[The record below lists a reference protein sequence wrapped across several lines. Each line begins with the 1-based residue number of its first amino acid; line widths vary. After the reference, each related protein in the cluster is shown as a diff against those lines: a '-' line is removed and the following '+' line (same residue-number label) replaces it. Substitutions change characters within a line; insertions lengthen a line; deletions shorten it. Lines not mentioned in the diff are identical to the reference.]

1 MQTLKRNLTL
11 WALLS
16 LFALLM
22 TLPGCTSSKPSKRD
36 WQLQHYADSLT
47 ASRASKITDK
57 QAAIAAIDM
66 LNACECALTDST
78 QALQR
83 TREKAKIDAKN
94 AQTGGI
100 ITGSLGATIVYLII
114 SAFRN

>member
-1 MQTLKRNLTL
+1 MKKFKKNTARL
-11 WALLS
+11 AFLL
-16 LFALLM
+16 LIALLM
-22 TLPGCTSSKPSKRD
+22 ILPGCTGSKPSRKD
-36 WQLQHYADSLT
+36 LQLQHYADSLT
-47 ASRASKITDK
+47 ASRASKITDR
-57 QAAIAAIDM
+57 QAAVAAIDM
-66 LNACECALTDST
+66 LNACECALTDTT

-83 TREKAKIDAKN
+83 TREKAKKDTKA

>member
-16 LFALLM
+16 FFALLM

-36 WQLQHYADSLT
+36 WQLQHYADSLI
-47 ASRASKITDK
+47 ASRASKISDR
-57 QAAIAAIDM
+57 QAAVAAIDM

-78 QALQR
+78 IALQR
-83 TREKAKIDAKN
+83 TREKAKKDAKT

-100 ITGSLGATIVYLII
+100 ILGALGGLVGFMIYAI
-114 SAFRN
+114 FN